1 MRLVGTDAVAKAGSS
16 MKKRSRSGF
25 RFETL
30 EPRLL
35 LSADLAPLHT
45 QPDGVDLTLTVD
57 TNSQSILL
65 LDNKH
70 GGVEIERH
78 DLNGGDRIYLRG
90 GAGDDRFKIDLDAKA
105 LDLDRVVVRGGGG
118 HDSLEGPDLGTDWS
132 LQQSGIGHV
141 GNVAFRQ
148 IEELHGSASRS
159 DKLTGPNRGADWT
172 IDAQGDGTVVA
183 TSFADFD
190 RLVGGAKGD
199 DVFTVTPEGGSSGK
213 RVMLR
218 LDGGGGRHDGV
229 IVQASFLDRAS
240 FTTTGAGA
248 GTIRVDGMAITHARM
263 GHVNLLAADA
273 QAPTVADFTYTAG
286 SDASIT
292 VSTSSTDSTQLTVTG
307 DGSGTNSFAIPTA
320 SLTILAPGDYSAIT
334 LNTMILPGVDL
345 TVQSGST
352 GVNVEPLIADVTN
365 TITVSSGSDIDTVG
379 SGNTGGDITFEAAK
393 IEVQSDANI
402 AADKGGVAGD
412 ITLHASNL
420 REATGFIID
429 ELTSNVLARNA
440 SISIDGAVVTG
451 GNVDI
456 RAEAGD
462 RSLDN
467 TVTDY
472 AQGAPEG
479 VLKILE
485 DIQSMIGIPV
495 SVLYKKSAA
504 DVDIS
509 HSTIFARTGDVSVDA
524 NSESDGTG
532 TATFFRAPNNSPGGF
547 AFVYVQ
553 TDASATVTVDTNS
566 DIVAGDDIAV
576 TTEATAAASGTGRVS
591 QNFGRQGSPT
601 NQQNLQTAIVVGN
614 SNITSTIDFEAG
626 SQLQAANNVSVVAT
640 GSNSNGMSAETESY
654 KDGLAGLS
662 LGLALSSS
670 NVKVTADGRIQSSA
684 TSYVG
689 ESLTFNP
696 FTAIDPTNDTI
707 QLSSTAGIET
717 GDSFIYHADNNGGA
731 ASGLVDKQTYYLIV
745 VDATHAKLAETHADA
760 KAGTAIDLGALPAL
774 RTTSGQ
780 EYGFSQIKE
789 STGQIVFDY
798 NPGLAVGQT
807 VQYVEAAGHFI
818 NGIRPSQTGA
828 SYTVSGIG
836 QSSGGNQWLVSLK
849 DSSGNPVSMN
859 LDPGLIDSSGNVYA
873 FSLDGS
879 AVKFND
885 AHPGFVTGQPFTYR
899 EALGLH
905 IPTLTDTQVY
915 YLVKDP
921 DDTTNTVFRLAA
933 SQSDATSSNGFSG
946 TVALG
951 KADTHVTSGQYHEL
965 DIVDPGGISIQ
976 AILTATDSAGSKV
989 GQGGEPELG
998 NLLNN
1003 AELLPVAGNII
1014 SNIAKLGNTPADQLD
1029 NLENPVATQ
1038 VTDNVPQGSGSNTDF
1053 SLAASLGFVNSINK
1067 AIVEVGGTLK
1077 SHSGVTIDADITHQL
1092 QSQAESVKSPDNK
1105 TEVTVTFA
1113 GAAGVGLSFD
1123 NAQVTIDGTA
1133 VIDASRDLDIDASVT
1148 YPFMAPLSS
1157 PGDFFSYIWGQFKTN
1172 PIGTLGSFTSS
1183 GWLVQQDL
1191 ASTWVRA
1198 VDNDPNAKISIAGAI
1213 DFSRRKS
1220 FATIDVNGGAQINQ
1234 DSAYQGS
1241 QQRVSLDAETVNH
1254 MITIGGIF
1262 DYDFGPEGLIK
1273 AARMGPSNAFQIYG
1287 AQGGKAG
1294 FGGAYR
1300 QLVLDTNT
1308 HAIIHGFDNTNGP
1321 TSIHTASGQGVNVR
1335 AGNDGFILGLT
1346 QAGASAG
1353 KFGISGSAAYTKQ
1366 TTNTVAAIESGTNLS
1381 GGGVFITAA
1390 EDMTLPTYAGDV
1402 VKGGNLGIGVSLVF
1416 NEIDRNVQAYFGDID
1431 GKSNVTATQL
1441 GLQSLSINAETNGH
1455 YFGFSLAAAKADT
1468 DQTPSGGT
1476 NSSTAPVAIN
1486 PFTNQPFNSD
1496 PQPSGGSYGVA
1507 VSGDV
1512 VFNQI
1517 TDTTQAILDYAGT
1530 LTPTQ
1535 GSVTLT
1541 ATDDTELLGIAGAAA
1556 IVSGKDGSA
1565 GLAGSYAENRLI
1577 TDTLAQVHRGT
1588 ISIDTEDSVTVTAS
1602 QGGFA
1607 TAVAAGGSG
1616 GFNHADGS
1624 AEIAGSVAINVVTPV
1639 TAARIDSTLINT
1651 NGDVT
1656 LAATD
1661 TIPMLAIAG
1670 AASFGGKA
1678 GIGAAAATNLTH
1690 WTSPVTKDKYGES
1703 VLAQISGAT
1712 INQSFGNTSLT
1723 AKIADPS
1730 STDPR
1735 IIAVAGSLG
1744 AGKTIGAS
1752 GTVALN
1758 DLGVPTG
1765 NAVEASI
1772 VDGSSVTSTAAGIGG
1787 VKLSATVDQTIYAA
1801 GGEVAL
1807 TTGSGS
1813 GLAFGVGIAMTLSNL
1828 PVTANVTD
1836 SHIDASTLDLE
1847 ASIGGTVNTI
1857 SAGAGVST
1865 NSVAIAGSAAV
1876 NDIDDTVNASIAGG
1890 SGPRVV
1896 ETSGALTVAAKNT
1909 TNYAAGAGDIEIGKT
1924 GTGGAA
1930 IALNDLDTT
1939 TQAVATGANLTVQAG
1954 GAVEVTAETSGTVDS
1969 IAAGAQGA
1977 QQFALGGSI
1986 AMTFTGTNTQALVE
2000 TNVVTPASIKIAA
2013 ESDATFVTVAG
2024 NVDIAVK
2031 GVAIGVANAT
2041 LVRKDQTIANAFNA
2055 SLDFGGAAGTVDVK
2069 AGSQGSVIDVASF
2082 SGLSITAITS
2092 DDVTTVAAG
2101 GAVSGQSVAAAGSA
2115 TVTMLQKTT
2124 DAFLSDSVQ
2133 LPNTKAATNIN
2144 LLAYDDSKVNTGAG
2158 GLAASASVG
2167 IGAAVDVIEVTKD
2180 TEARFAMT
2188 RPLSISGN
2196 LNVQALSRE
2205 DLLSV
2210 AVGAGLSGNVGIG
2223 GAASAYVLDLET
2235 VAAIGTLTAPATV
2248 TVGGSA
2254 QLAAQDDTRIDQFPG
2269 GVGVAGAVGVGGS
2282 ASVVDVKKKDVSAIV
2297 YNGVGIHAAGGGGS
2311 IHAAT
2316 GEFDVAFND
2325 PSGQTGDVPPPNVS
2339 VNVAHQTGDTSAPA
2353 FNNENLTRER
2363 SADPDFQ
2370 SMNGIAVSALNTG
2383 VIKAINFSIGGA
2395 ATAAAAI
2402 NAGVDIV
2409 NMTTEVHIA
2418 DNVTLNS
2425 GGDVVIAAGADL
2437 QKLGVTGAVS
2447 GSGTAAG
2454 VAGAD
2459 VTLVTMNTHVELNA
2473 DSGPVTIVAG
2483 NTDDVLIN
2491 AQAQE
2496 DILAITAGF
2505 AASGVASLDAGAT
2518 VVKINNNTLAGTV
2531 GGPAHITAGGNVL
2544 VQAADDTVIAGITGE
2559 GAIGITGGGVGG
2571 AAVVTLVDKDTVA
2584 YVGNGSTIQAYAK
2597 SNGTLTVLDGGY
2609 NSTDTGFSQKAIK
2622 GVAIQATSSEA
2633 VGAIAVGAAGGTY
2646 VGAGAGVTVTIIDSD
2661 TIAYSGADINPTPN
2675 ANLAQSVSIVSG
2687 NLVNILTV
2695 GGGLGVG
2702 AAGVGGSVD
2711 IGIIRNDSSATIGA
2725 GTVNAYGDIEVV
2737 APSLIDVDGYAISAG
2752 FGGFGF
2758 GGSVSLWN
2766 VGTSS
2771 FSAYTALDKNGN
2783 SHNVD
2788 TTQQKSGSQYG
2799 NAPQAADGQTQRG
2812 DVTKLLGTYNNVGG
2826 ANGSQIG
2833 SSMGGTSTD
2842 LGSAQ
2847 PKNDVQNSYN
2857 DTTSSS
2863 VVAQVDS
2870 EASLVAL
2877 GDITVNATEIVD
2889 VEQVAG
2895 AGSVGL
2901 VSVGG
2906 SVAILNLGRTT
2917 TALMDGSALTNGK
2930 LTVEAGR
2937 ANLSEVTTIVG
2948 TAGGF
2953 AGLGAQV
2960 SLAYDHSNVQASIG
2974 QNASVSIARKGI
2986 LVQAET
2992 TATPNITAI
3001 GGQVSIGAAGGVS
3014 IAYGQIDGS
3023 TSADIASASIGQ
3035 GANAA
3040 VSSVD
3045 IEASSYIVPLM
3056 EAKSVGAAIFLAG
3069 EGAISA
3075 FDIDPTVNASL
3086 DSASAANLTTTGAL
3100 TIVAGSTV
3108 NGKATSTGVTYVGGA
3123 TAAVSRSS
3131 ISENSNVGVTIGANN
3146 TVNAGSVAM
3155 TANSSDSID
3164 AEATASGGVGLIFGF
3179 DSTQANATLTANTLA
3194 LVAGH
3199 VTAHGDVTIEAINEV
3214 SAPSATAVGYNDA
3227 TAIGATVGRSAA
3239 SASSTPLT
3247 MAYVEGSVTTAS
3259 GSGGDITVAAT
3270 HGDQTGA
3277 PAGPSATAVG
3287 SAATYLGGSNVTA
3300 TANVTARPTVIA
3312 ALGDRASNFQAP
3324 TGASLNADGD
3334 LNMTALA
3341 NTTVNPTALNTQ
3353 SAWIAA
3359 TGDAAAS
3366 AIAVNQTGVILGA
3379 GSNAQT
3385 KGTAT
3390 LSSNSAESAST
3401 QASGYIG
3408 SAFDSEGEASAFT
3421 SMIRVTYVDVLAGA
3435 RLNAGENIAMT
3446 AASTVSNFGTLTDNQ
3461 NQQTPSG
3468 GGYNAWFHANAIG
3481 GTAKPSSTFYLGLD
3495 QNGNVPSDP
3504 NAQGQVAVSIHGA
3517 LTAPIISITTDS
3529 SYDIELDSFGWVTA
3543 GAFTTT
3549 LHADSTIQVN
3559 DESKIEFFSGGS
3571 ATATNRVT
3579 LAAGVDGTAT
3589 SFNKLHYSELIPPT
3603 PEDSASQT
3611 HSTAHLNGQAAI
3623 IKDSGSAGV
3632 SAPTITSNTYNEAAA
3647 NTNWDYSDGE
3657 NHHVSWG
3664 THALDGQNNISTSRN
3679 DIPSKSAAAAAPLG
3693 TRIDPETGWILQG
3706 IDDEDEPDPDWMEL
3720 TVDPATL
3727 LKPDA
3732 ARISL
3737 AP

>member
-1 MRLVGTDAVAKAGSS
+1 MAKA
-16 MKKRSRSGF
+16 SRSGF

-35 LSADLAPLHT
+35 LSADLAPLHN
-45 QPDGVDLTLTVD
+45 QPDPVDLTLTVD
-57 TNSQSILL
+57 AGSQSILL

-78 DLNGGDRIYLRG
+78 DLHGSDRITLRG
-90 GAGDDRFKIDLDAKA
+90 TAGDDRFRIALDAGA
-105 LDLDRVVVRGGGG
+105 LDASRVTVLGRGG
-118 HDSLEGPDLGTDWS
+118 HDRLDGPSLDTEWALKNAGRGE
-132 LQQSGIGHV
+132 V
-141 GNVAFRQ
+141 GNIVFRD
-148 IEELHGSASRS
+148 IEELHGSDAAVDR
-159 DKLTGPNRGADWT
+159 LTGPNKGADWT
-172 IDAQGDGTVVA
+172 VDADGNGTVA
-183 TSFADFD
+183 ETSFADFD
-190 RLVGGAKGD
+190 HLTGGAKGD
-199 DVFTVTPEGGSSGK
+199 DTFTVTPRGGETPDKPLELG
-213 RVMLR
+213 
-218 LDGGGGRHDGV
+218 LDGGGGKHDGV
-229 IVQASFLDRAS
+229 IVQASFLDRAA
-240 FTTTGAGA
+240 FTTTGPNS
-248 GTIRVDGMAITHARM
+248 GTIEVDGMVLSHANM
-263 GHVNLLAADA
+263 THVNLLAADA
-273 QAPTVADFTYTAG
+273 QASTVADYTYTAG

-292 VSTSSTDSTQLTVTG
+292 VSTSSTDPTQLTVTG

-320 SLTILAPGDYSAIT
+320 SLTILAPGDYSAIA
-334 LNTMILPGVDL
+334 LNTMVLPGVDL

-352 GVNVEPLIADVTN
+352 GVNLEPLVKDVTN

-379 SGNTGGDITFEAAK
+379 SGSTGGDITFEAAK
-393 IEVQSDANI
+393 IEVQSDADI
-402 AADKGGVAGD
+402 TADKGGVAGD
-412 ITLHASNL
+412 VTFHASNL

-495 SVLYKKSAA
+495 SILYKKSAA
-504 DVDIS
+504 DVDIT
-509 HSTIFARTGDVSVDA
+509 HSTIFSRTGDVSVDA

-532 TATFFRAPNNSPGGF
+532 TATFFRAPDNSPGGF

-553 TDASATVTVDTNS
+553 TDASATVTVDSTS
-566 DIVAGDDIAV
+566 TIEAGDDLSV

-626 SQLQAANNVSVVAT
+626 SELDATNDVSVVAT
-640 GSNSNGMSAETESY
+640 GTNSNGMSAETESY

-662 LGLALSSS
+662 LGLALSNS
-670 NVKVTADGRIQSSA
+670 NVKVTADGRITSSS
-684 TSYVG
+684 TTYIG
-689 ESLTFNP
+689 EALDFNP
-696 FTAIDPTNDTI
+696 FTAIDPTKDTI
-707 QLSSTAGIET
+707 DLSSTAGIET
-717 GDSFIYHADNNGGA
+717 GDAFIYRADQNGGA
-731 ASGLVDKQTYYLIV
+731 ARGLVDKQTYYLIV
-745 VDATHAKLAETHADA
+745 VDGTHVKLAETRADA
-760 KAGTAIDLGALPAL
+760 KAGTAVDLGALPAL
-774 RTTSGQ
+774 EWQNGTVNP
-780 EYGFSQIKE
+780 FSQVME

-798 NPGLAVGQT
+798 DPGIKVGFG
-807 VQYVEAAGHFI
+807 VYYDPVAGLHI
-818 NGIRPSQTGA
+818 NGLQPKSTDTLYIVTDVAKSA
-828 SYTVSGIG
+828 
-836 QSSGGNQWLVSLK
+836 GGNQWLVSLK
-849 DSSGNPVSMN
+849 DPSGNPVNLN
-859 LDPGLIDSSGNVYA
+859 LDPAILDASGNAYA
-873 FSLDGS
+873 FSLAGS
-879 AVKFND
+879 AIELKTAEPSF
-885 AHPGFVTGQPFTYR
+885 ATGQAFTYR

-905 IPTLTDTQVY
+905 IPTLTDGQTY

-921 DDTTNTVFRLAA
+921 DDTTNAVFRLAA
-933 SQSDATSSNGFSG
+933 TQADAISSDGFSN

-951 KADTHVTSGQYHEL
+951 KADTHVTSGQDHEL
-965 DIVDPGGISIQ
+965 DIVNPGGVSIQ

-1014 SNIAKLGNTPADQLD
+1014 GNIAKLGNTPSDQLG
-1029 NLENPVATQ
+1029 NLENPVASQ
-1038 VTDNVPQGSGSNTDF
+1038 VNDNTPEGSGSNTNF
-1053 SLAASLGFVNSINK
+1053 ALAASLGFVNSINN
-1067 AIVEVGGTLK
+1067 AVVEVGGTLK
-1077 SHSGVTIDADITHQL
+1077 SHSGVTVEAQISHQL
-1092 QSQAESVKSPDNK
+1092 QSQSEAVKSPDNK
-1105 TEVTVTFA
+1105 DQVTATFA

-1157 PGDFFSYIWGQFKTN
+1157 PGDFFGYIWDQFKTN

-1183 GWLVQQDL
+1183 GWLIQQDL

-1220 FATIDVNGGAQINQ
+1220 FATIDINGGAQINQ
-1234 DSAYQGS
+1234 DSTYQGS
-1241 QQRVSLDAETVNH
+1241 QQNVSLDAETVNH

-1308 HAIIHGFDNTNGP
+1308 HAIIHGFDDTNGS
-1321 TSIHTASGQGVNVR
+1321 TSIHTASGQGVDVR

-1353 KFGISGSAAYTKQ
+1353 KFGISGSAAYTQQ
-1366 TTNTVAAIESGTNLS
+1366 TTNTIAAIESGTNLS
-1381 GGGVFITAA
+1381 GGGVFITAN

-1416 NEIDRNVQAYFGDID
+1416 NEIDRTVQAWFGDID

-1441 GLQSLSINAETNGH
+1441 GLQSLSINAQTQGH

-1468 DQTPSGGT
+1468 DDTASGGT
-1476 NSSTAPVAIN
+1476 NSSTAPVAMN
-1486 PFTNQPFNSD
+1486 PFTNQPFNSA

-1512 VFNQI
+1512 VFNQV
-1517 TDTTQAILDYAGT
+1517 TDTTQAVLDYAGT
-1530 LTPTQ
+1530 LTPT
-1535 GSVTLT
+1535 GGKIILE
-1541 ATDDTELLGIAGAAA
+1541 AYDNTELLGIAGAAA
-1556 IVSGKDGSA
+1556 IVSGKDSSA

-1577 TDTLAQVHRGT
+1577 TDTLAQIHRGT
-1588 ISIDTEDSVTVTAS
+1588 ISITTEDSITATAS

-1616 GFNHADGS
+1616 GINHADGS

-1639 TAARIDSTLINT
+1639 TAARIDGTSITT

-1656 LAATD
+1656 LTATD

-1678 GIGAAAATNLTH
+1678 GIGASAATNLTH
-1690 WTSPVTKDKYGES
+1690 WTSPVTGDKYGES

-1712 INQSFGNTSLT
+1712 INQSFGKTSLT
-1723 AKIADPS
+1723 ASIADPS

-1735 IIAVAGSLG
+1735 VIAVAGSLG

-1758 DLGVPTG
+1758 DLGVASG

-1772 VDGSSVTSTAAGIGG
+1772 IGGSSVTSTDTGFGG
-1787 VKLSATVDQTIYAA
+1787 VTLSATVDQTIYAA

-1813 GLAFGVGIAMTLSNL
+1813 GLAFGVGIAMTLSEL
-1828 PVTANVTD
+1828 PVTAYVTD
-1836 SHIDASTLDLE
+1836 ASIDASSLDIE
-1847 ASIGGTVNTI
+1847 ASIGGLVNTI
-1857 SAGAGVST
+1857 AAGAGVST
-1865 NSVAIAGSAAV
+1865 KGASIAGTAAV
-1876 NDIDDTVNASIAGG
+1876 NDISDIVNASIYGL
-1890 SGPRVV
+1890 SSSQSVQ
-1896 ETSGALTVAAKNT
+1896 TSGAVTVAASNGT
-1909 TNYAAGAGDIEIGKT
+1909 DYGVTAGNVALGKT

-1930 IALNDLDTT
+1930 ISLNDLNYT
-1939 TQAVATGANLTVQAG
+1939 TQAVVGSAEVQAG
-1954 GAVEVTAETSGTVDS
+1954 GAVEVTADSSGTVTS
-1969 IAAGAQGA
+1969 FAAGAQGGE
-1977 QQFALGGSI
+1977 QFSLGGSI
-1986 AMTFTGTNTQALVE
+1986 AMTFTGTTTQALVE
-2000 TNVVTPASIKIAA
+2000 ATVATPASIKIAA
-2013 ESDATFVTVAG
+2013 ESDVTFVTVGG
-2024 NVDIAVK
+2024 NVDVAVK
-2031 GVAIGVANAT
+2031 GVAVGVANAT
-2041 LVRKDQTIANAFNA
+2041 LVRKDKTVANAYNA

-2069 AGSQGSVIDVASF
+2069 AGSEGAVTDVPSF
-2082 SGLSITAITS
+2082 SGLSITAIAS

-2115 TVTMLQKTT
+2115 SVTMLEKAT

-2133 LPNTKAATNIN
+2133 LPNTKAATNVN

-2158 GLAASASVG
+2158 GLAASKSVG
-2167 IGAAVDVIEVTKD
+2167 IGAAVDVVEVTKD

-2188 RPLSISGN
+2188 HPLSISGN
-2196 LNVQALSRE
+2196 LNVQALSKE

-2210 AVGAGLSGNVGIG
+2210 AVGAGLAGNVGIG

-2248 TVGGSA
+2248 TLGGSA
-2254 QLAAQDDTRIDQFPG
+2254 QLAAQDDTVINQFPG
-2269 GVGVAGAVGVGGS
+2269 GVGVAGTVGVSGA
-2282 ASVVDVKKKDVSAIV
+2282 ASVVDIKKKDVTAIV
-2297 YNGVGIHAAGGGGS
+2297 YNGVGIHATGGGS
-2311 IHAAT
+2311 SIQAAT
-2316 GEFDVAFND
+2316 GEFDVAYNA
-2325 PSGQTGDVPPPNVS
+2325 PSNQTGDVPPPNVS
-2339 VNVAHQTGDTSAPA
+2339 VDVGKQTGDSSAPS
-2353 FNNENLTRER
+2353 FSNENLTKER
-2363 SADPDFQ
+2363 SVSPDFQ

-2383 VIKAINFSIGGA
+2383 VIKAINFSVGGA

-2425 GGDVVIAAGADL
+2425 GGDVVIASGADL

-2459 VTLVTMNTHVELNA
+2459 VTLVNMNTHVELNA
-2473 DSGPVTIVAG
+2473 DSGPVAIIAG
-2483 NTDDVLIN
+2483 NTGDVLIN

-2518 VVKINNNTLAGTV
+2518 VVKVDNNTFAGTV
-2531 GGPAHITAGGNVL
+2531 GGPIRISAGGNVL
-2544 VQAADDTVIAGITGE
+2544 VQAADDTMIAGITGE
-2559 GAIGITGGGVGG
+2559 GAIGLTGGGFGG
-2571 AAVVTLVDKDTVA
+2571 AAVVTLIDKDTSA
-2584 YVGNGSTIQAYAK
+2584 YVANGSIIQAMAK

-2622 GVAIQATSSEA
+2622 GVAIQATSSEL
-2633 VGAIAVGAAGGTY
+2633 VEAIAVGAAGGLY

-2661 TIAYSGADINPTPN
+2661 TIAYSGADINKTPG
-2675 ANLAQSVSIVSG
+2675 ANLAQSVSIASG
-2687 NLVNILTV
+2687 NLVDVMTV
-2695 GGGLGVG
+2695 GGGFGFG
-2702 AAGVGGSVD
+2702 AAGIGGGVD
-2711 IGIIRNDSSATIGA
+2711 IGIIRNDSSATIG
-2725 GTVNAYGDIEVV
+2725 GGSVNAYGDIEVV
-2737 APSLIDVDGYAISAG
+2737 APSLIDVDPFAISAG

-2766 VGTSS
+2766 VGTGS
-2771 FSAYTALDKNGN
+2771 FSAYTALDKSGN

-2812 DVTKLLGTYNNVGG
+2812 DVTNLLGTYNNVGG
-2826 ANGSQIG
+2826 ANGDQIG
-2833 SSMGGTSTD
+2833 SSMGGSSSD
-2842 LGSAQ
+2842 LGAAQ

-2863 VVAQVDS
+2863 VIAQVD
-2870 EASLVAL
+2870 AGAALVAL
-2877 GDITVNATEIVD
+2877 GDVTVNATEIVD
-2889 VEQVAG
+2889 IGQVAG

-2917 TALMDGSALTNGK
+2917 TAIMDGSVLTSGK

-2937 ANLSEVTTIVG
+2937 ANLSEVTAIVG

-2960 SLAYDHSNVQASIG
+2960 ALMYDHSNVGASIG
-2974 QNASVSIARKGI
+2974 QNATVQIARKGI
-2986 LVQAET
+2986 LVQADA
-2992 TATPNITAI
+2992 TATPNIAAV
-3001 GGQVSIGAAGGVS
+3001 GGQVSIGLAGGVS
-3014 IAYGQIDGS
+3014 IAYGQINGS
-3023 TSADIASASIGQ
+3023 TTADIASAAIGQ

-3040 VSSVD
+3040 VTSVD
-3045 IEASSYIVPLM
+3045 VEATSYITPIV

-3075 FDIDPTVNASL
+3075 FDIAPTVSASL
-3086 DSASAANLTTTGAL
+3086 DSNAAASLTTTGAL
-3100 TIVAGSTV
+3100 TLRADSTV
-3108 NGKATSTGVTYVGGA
+3108 TGKATSTGVAYVGGA
-3123 TAAVSRSS
+3123 TAAVSRSN
-3131 ISENSNVGVTIGANN
+3131 IGETSNVSVAIGANN
-3146 TVNAGSVAM
+3146 TVNAGSVAI
-3155 TANSSDSID
+3155 TAESSDAID
-3164 AEATASGGVGLIFGF
+3164 ALATASGGVGLIFGF
-3179 DSTQANATLTANTLA
+3179 DSSQAGASMTTRTTAV
-3194 LVAGH
+3194 VAGH
-3199 VTAHGDVTIEAINEV
+3199 VTATGDVDISAISESSN
-3214 SAPSATAVGYNDA
+3214 PTATAVGYNDA
-3227 TAIGATVGRSAA
+3227 TAIGATVGRSTA
-3239 SASSTPLT
+3239 SASHTPTVL
-3247 MAYVEGSVTTAS
+3247 AYVEGSVTTAS
-3259 GSGGDITVAAT
+3259 GSGGDITVEAT
-3270 HGDQTGA
+3270 LGEMEGT
-3277 PAGPSATAVG
+3277 PAGPNTTAVG

-3300 TANVTARPTVIA
+3300 TATTTLQSTVIVG
-3312 ALGDRASNFQAP
+3312 LGDASSNFANP
-3324 TGASLNADGD
+3324 SSASLNADGD
-3334 LNMTALA
+3334 LGMTATSVTA
-3341 NTTVNPTALNTQ
+3341 SGPTALNNQ
-3353 SAWIAA
+3353 SAWFAA
-3359 TGDAAAS
+3359 TGDAAA
-3366 AIAVNQTGVILGA
+3366 IAVAANQTGVILGT
-3379 GSNAQT
+3379 GTSAQA

-3390 LSSNSAESAST
+3390 LDAHSAEGST
-3401 QASGYIG
+3401 AAAAGYLKTG
-3408 SAFDSEGEASAFT
+3408 FDSEGEAEVLT
-3421 SMIRVTYVDVLAGA
+3421 SIIRQTHVSILQGATLHAGA
-3435 RLNAGENIAMT
+3435 NIVAA
-3446 AASTVSNFGTLTDNQ
+3446 AASTVSSTGTLEDNQ
-3461 NQQTPSG
+3461 GNSG
-3468 GGYNAWFHANAIG
+3468 FNAWFDANAIG
-3481 GTAKPSSTFYLGLD
+3481 GTSKPASFFYLGLD
-3495 QNGNVPSDP
+3495 EHGTVPSSP
-3504 NAQGQVAVSIHGA
+3504 ASQGAVTVHVAGA
-3517 LTAPIISITTDS
+3517 LTAPEISITTDA
-3529 SYDIELDSFGWVTA
+3529 SYDIDLGSFARVTA

-3549 LHADSTIQVN
+3549 LRATATIQSQDSSV
-3559 DESKIEFFSGGS
+3559 IEFAATGS
-3571 ATATNRVT
+3571 ATATDGVN
-3579 LAAGVDGTAT
+3579 LSAGFDGAATT
-3589 SFNKLHYSELIPPT
+3589 SNKLRYSELIPPT
-3603 PEDSASQT
+3603 PEDTSSVT
-3611 HSTAHLNGQAAI
+3611 ISTTQLDGQAAI

-3632 SAPTITSNTYNEAAA
+3632 SAPNITSDTFNYAEDNRQWEYHNSNE
-3647 NTNWDYSDGE
+3647 D
-3657 NHHVSWG
+3657 HVNWG
-3664 THALDGQNNISTSRN
+3664 THDLNGANDITQRN
-3679 DIPSKSAAAAAPLG
+3679 DIPSTSSSTLAPLG

-3706 IDDEDEPDPDWMEL
+3706 FDDEDEPDPDWLEL

-3727 LKPDA
+3727 LKPGA
-3732 ARISL
+3732 PRISMT
-3737 AP
+3737 P

>member
-1 MRLVGTDAVAKAGSS
+1 
-16 MKKRSRSGF
+16 MKKRSWSGF

-57 TNSQSILL
+57 TGSQSILL
-65 LDNKH
+65 LDNRH

-78 DLNGGDRIYLRG
+78 DLQGGDRIYLRG

-132 LQQSGIGHV
+132 LQRSGIGHV

-159 DKLTGPNRGADWT
+159 DKLTGPDKGADWA
-172 IDAQGDGTVVA
+172 IDARGNGTVAA
-183 TSFADFD
+183 TTFADFD
-190 RLVGGAKGD
+190 RLVGGARGD

-218 LDGGGGRHDGV
+218 LDGGGGKHDGV
-229 IVQASFLDRAS
+229 IVEASFLDRAS

-263 GHVNLLAADA
+263 GHVNLLAAED
-273 QAPTVADFTYTAG
+273 QAPAVADFTYTAG
-286 SDASIT
+286 SDVGIT
-292 VSTSSTDSTQLTVTG
+292 VSTSSTDATQLNVTG

-334 LNTMILPGVDL
+334 LNSMTLPGVDL

-352 GVNVEPLIADVTN
+352 GVNLEPLVKDITN
-365 TITVSSGSDIDTVG
+365 TVTVAANSLIDTVG
-379 SGNTGGDITFEAAK
+379 SGSVGGDITFEAAK
-393 IEVQSDANI
+393 IQVQSGSSI
-402 AADKGGVAGD
+402 FSYKTGTAGD
-412 ITLHASNL
+412 ITFSASNL
-420 REATGFIID
+420 REATGFITD

-440 SISIDGAVVTG
+440 SISIDGASILG
-451 GNVDI
+451 GNIDI
-456 RAEAGD
+456 SAEAGD

-467 TVTDY
+467 TVSDY

-485 DIQSMIGIPV
+485 DIQSMAGIPV
-495 SVLYKKSAA
+495 SILYKKSAA
-504 DVDIS
+504 NIDIS
-509 HSTIFARTGDVSVDA
+509 HSTIVGRTGDVSVDA

-532 TATFFRAPNNSPGGF
+532 TATFFRAPDNSPGGF

-553 TDASATVTVDTNS
+553 TDASATVTVDSSSTIN
-566 DIVAGDDIAV
+566 AGDDITV

-626 SQLQAANNVSVVAT
+626 SQLIATNNVSVVAT

-670 NVKVTADGRIQSSA
+670 NVKVTADGRIESSA

-689 ESLTFNP
+689 EQLIFNP
-696 FTAIDPTNDTI
+696 FTAIDRTNGTI
-707 QLSSTAGIET
+707 QLSSTAGLET
-717 GDSFIYHADNNGGA
+717 GDAFIYHADNNGGA
-731 ASGLVDKQTYYLIV
+731 ARGLVDNQTYYVIV
-745 VDATHAKLAETHADA
+745 VDGTHVELARTRADA
-760 KAGTAIDLGALPAL
+760 QAGTAIELGALPAL
-774 RTTSGQ
+774 RTTGGQ
-780 EYGFSQIKE
+780 ELGFAQVME
-789 STGQIVFDY
+789 RTGQIVFDY
-798 NPGLAVGQT
+798 DPGLQVGQK
-807 VQYVEAAGHFI
+807 VQYAPVMGQYI
-818 NGIRPSQTGA
+818 GGIRPMDTNT
-828 SYTVSGIG
+828 SYTVSGIAK
-836 QSSGGNQWLVSLK
+836 SAGGSQWLVSLH
-849 DSSGNPVSMN
+849 DASGNPVSMN

-879 AVKFND
+879 AVKFK
-885 AHPGFVTGQPFTYR
+885 AAQPSFATGQALTYR
-899 EALGLH
+899 ESLGLH
-905 IPTLTDTQVY
+905 IPTLNDGQTY

-921 DDTTNTVFRLAA
+921 GDTTNTVFRLAA

-965 DIVDPGGISIQ
+965 DIVNPGGIGIQ

-1014 SNIAKLGNTPADQLD
+1014 SNIAKLGNTPSDQLG

-1038 VTDNVPQGSGSNTDF
+1038 VSDNSPAGSGSNTNF
-1053 SLAASLGFVNSINK
+1053 ALAASLGFVNSINN
-1067 AIVEVGGTLK
+1067 AVVEVGGTLK
-1077 SHSGVTIDADITHQL
+1077 SHSGVTIEAQTSHQL
-1092 QSQAESVKSPDNK
+1092 QSQSEAVKSPDNK
-1105 TEVTVTFA
+1105 DEVTATFA

-1133 VIDASRDLDIDASVT
+1133 VIDASRDLDFDASVT

-1157 PGDFFSYIWGQFKTN
+1157 PGDFFGYIWDQFKTN

-1183 GWLVQQDL
+1183 GWLIQQDL

-1198 VDNDPNAKISIAGAI
+1198 VDNDPNAKVSVAGAI

-1241 QQRVSLDAETVNH
+1241 QQRVSLDAETVTH

-1273 AARMGPSNAFQIYG
+1273 AARMGPSNAFQIFG

-1308 HAIIHGFDNTNGP
+1308 HAIVHGFDKTNGA
-1321 TSIHTASGQGVNVR
+1321 TSIHTGSGQGVSVR
-1335 AGNDGFILGLT
+1335 AANDGFILGLT

-1353 KFGISGSAAYTKQ
+1353 KFGISGSAAYTQQ
-1366 TTNTVAAIESGTNLS
+1366 TTNTIAAIESGTNVT
-1381 GGGVFITAA
+1381 GGVGITAY

-1402 VKGGNLGIGVSLVF
+1402 VKGGNLGIGLSLVF
-1416 NEIDRNVQAYFGDID
+1416 NEIDRTVQAYFGDIN

-1441 GLQSLSINAETNGH
+1441 GLQYLTIQAQTQGH

-1468 DQTPSGGT
+1468 DNTASGGT
-1476 NSSTAPVAIN
+1476 SSSTAPVATN
-1486 PFTNQPFNSD
+1486 PFTNQPFNSA

-1530 LTPTQ
+1530 LSGAQ
-1535 GSVTLT
+1535 GAVTLN
-1541 ATDDTELLGIAGAAA
+1541 AYDNTELLGIAGAAA
-1556 IVSGKDGSA
+1556 IVSGKGSSA

-1588 ISIDTEDSVTVTAS
+1588 INIDTEDSITVTAS

-1616 GFNHADGS
+1616 GINHADGS

-1678 GIGAAAATNLTH
+1678 GIGASAATNLTH
-1690 WTSPVTKDKYGES
+1690 WTSPVTGDKYGES
-1703 VLAQISGAT
+1703 VLARISGAT
-1712 INQSFGNTSLT
+1712 INQSFGKTGLT

-1744 AGKTIGAS
+1744 AGKTVGAS

-1758 DLGVPTG
+1758 DLGVPSG

-1772 VDGSSVTSTAAGIGG
+1772 VDGSSVTSGSASFGGIE
-1787 VKLSATVDQTIYAA
+1787 LSATVDQTIYAA

-1813 GLAFGVGIAMTLSNL
+1813 GLAFGVGIAMTLSDL

-1836 SHIDASTLDLE
+1836 SHIDAASLDIE
-1847 ASIGGTVNTI
+1847 ASIGGAANTI

-1876 NDIDDTVNASIAGG
+1876 NDIDDTVTASIADG
-1890 SGPRVV
+1890 SGPQTV
-1896 ETSGALTVAAKNT
+1896 ETSGAVTVAAKNT
-1909 TNYAAGAGDIEIGKT
+1909 TDYATGAGDIEIGKT

-1930 IALNDLDTT
+1930 IALNDLDYT
-1939 TQAVATGANLTVQAG
+1939 TQAVISGADVQAG

-1986 AMTFTGTNTQALVE
+1986 AMTFTGTTTQALVE
-2000 TNVVTPASIKIAA
+2000 AEIVTPASIKIAA
-2013 ESDATFVTVAG
+2013 ESDVTFVTVGG

-2031 GVAIGVANAT
+2031 GVAVGVANAT
-2041 LVRKDQTIANAFNA
+2041 LVRKDKTIANAYNA
-2055 SLDFGGAAGTVDVK
+2055 SLDFGGAAGTVDVQTGLK
-2069 AGSQGSVIDVASF
+2069 GKVVDAPHF
-2082 SGLSITAITS
+2082 SGLSITAIAS
-2092 DDVTTVAAG
+2092 DDVTTAAAG
-2101 GAVSGQSVAAAGSA
+2101 GAVSGESVAAAGSA
-2115 TVTMLQKTT
+2115 TVTMLEKTVW
-2124 DAFLSDSVQ
+2124 AFLSDSVE
-2133 LPNTKAATNIN
+2133 LPNTKAATNVN
-2144 LLAYDDSKVNTGAG
+2144 LLAHDGSRLHTGAG
-2158 GLAASASVG
+2158 GLAGGSSVG

-2180 TEARFAMT
+2180 TEARLAMT
-2188 RPLSISGN
+2188 HPLRISGD
-2196 LNVQALSRE
+2196 LSVQALSNE

-2235 VAAIGTLTAPATV
+2235 LAAIGTLSAPATV
-2248 TVGGSA
+2248 TVGGSV

-2269 GVGVAGAVGVGGS
+2269 GVGVAGSVGVGGS
-2282 ASVVDVKKKDVSAIV
+2282 ASVVDVKQKDVTAIV
-2297 YNGVGIHAAGGGGS
+2297 YNGVGIHALAGGSGVQ
-2311 IHAAT
+2311 AAT
-2316 GEFDVAFND
+2316 GEFDVAYNP

-2339 VNVAHQTGDTSAPA
+2339 VNVAHQTGDSSAPA
-2353 FNNENLTRER
+2353 FSNENLTRER
-2363 SADPDFQ
+2363 SISPDFQ

-2383 VIKAINFSIGGA
+2383 VIKAINFSVGGG
-2395 ATAAAAI
+2395 ATAAAAL

-2409 NMTTEVHIA
+2409 DMSTEVHIA

-2425 GGDVVIAAGADL
+2425 GGDVVIASGADL

-2459 VTLVTMNTHVELNA
+2459 VTLVSMNTHVELNA
-2473 DSGPVTIVAG
+2473 DSGPVTITAG
-2483 NTDDVLIN
+2483 PTGDVLIN

-2518 VVKINNNTLAGTV
+2518 VVNINNSTYAGTS
-2531 GGPAHITAGGNVL
+2531 GGPARIAAGGNVL
-2544 VQAADDTVIAGITGE
+2544 VQAADDTTIAGITGE
-2559 GAIGITGGGVGG
+2559 GAVGLTGGGFGG
-2571 AAVVTLVDKDTVA
+2571 AAVVTLIDKDTSA
-2584 YVGNGSTIQAYAK
+2584 YVANGSTIQAMAK
-2597 SNGTLTVLDGGY
+2597 GNGTLTVLDGGY
-2609 NSTDTGFSQKAIK
+2609 NSTNTAFTQKAIK
-2622 GVAIQATSSEA
+2622 GVAIQATTSES
-2633 VGAIAVGAAGGTY
+2633 VEAIAVGAAGGLY

-2661 TIAYSGADINPTPN
+2661 TVAYSGADINPSPG
-2675 ANLAQSVSIVSG
+2675 AAQAQSVSIASG
-2687 NLVNILTV
+2687 NLVDVTTV

-2725 GTVNAYGDIEVV
+2725 GAVNAYGEIDVV

-2771 FSAYTALDKNGN
+2771 FSAYTALDKNGS

-2799 NAPQAADGQTQRG
+2799 SAPQAADGQTQRG
-2812 DVTKLLGTYNNVGG
+2812 DVTKLLGTYHNVGG

-2847 PKNDVQNSYN
+2847 PKNAVQNSYD

-2877 GDITVNATEIVD
+2877 GDVTVNATEIVD

-2917 TALMDGSALTNGK
+2917 TALMDGSVLTSGK
-2930 LTVEAGR
+2930 LAVEAGR

-2960 SLAYDHSNVQASIG
+2960 SIAYDNSSVAASIG
-2974 QNASVSIARKGI
+2974 QNATVQIARGGI

-2992 TATPNITAI
+2992 TSTPEITAV
-3001 GGQVSIGAAGGVS
+3001 GGQVSIVAAGGVS
-3014 IAYGQIDGS
+3014 IAYGEIDGS
-3023 TSADIASASIGQ
+3023 TSAGIASAAIGQ

-3045 IEASSYIVPLM
+3045 VEANSNIAPVM
-3056 EAKSVGAAIFLAG
+3056 EAESVGAAIFLAG
-3069 EGAISA
+3069 EGAVSA
-3075 FDIDPTVNASL
+3075 FDIDPTVSASL
-3086 DSASAANLTTTGAL
+3086 DSNRAANLTTTGAL
-3100 TIVAGSTV
+3100 TLKATSTV
-3108 NGKATSTGVTYVGGA
+3108 DGKATSTGVTYVGGA
-3123 TAAVSRSS
+3123 TAAVSQSS
-3131 ISENSNVGVTIGANN
+3131 IAENSNVGVTIGANN
-3146 TVNAGSVAM
+3146 TVSAGSVAM
-3155 TANSSDSID
+3155 TAQSSDSIG
-3164 AEATASGGVGLIFGF
+3164 ALATASGGVGLIFGF
-3179 DSTQANATLTANTLA
+3179 DSTTADATLTASTLA
-3194 LVAGH
+3194 VVAGH
-3199 VTAHGDVTIEAINEV
+3199 VTARGDVVIAAINEL
-3214 SAPSATAVGYNDA
+3214 SSPSATAVGYNDA
-3227 TAIGATVGRSAA
+3227 TAIGATVGRSSA
-3239 SASSTPLT
+3239 SARSTPLT
-3247 MAYVEGSVTTAS
+3247 MAYVEGSVTTAP
-3259 GSGGDITVAAT
+3259 GSGGDITVEAT
-3270 HGDQTGA
+3270 FGDTDGGA
-3277 PAGPSATAVG
+3277 AGPMAAAVG

-3300 TANVTARPTVIA
+3300 SAHTTFQPTVIA
-3312 ALGDRASNFQAP
+3312 ALGDRASNFSAP
-3324 TGASLNADGD
+3324 SGASLNADGD
-3334 LNMTALA
+3334 LTMTATA
-3341 NTTVNPTALNTQ
+3341 NTTSSPTALNTQ

-3359 TGDAAAS
+3359 TGDASAT

-3379 GSNAQT
+3379 GTSAHA

-3390 LSSNSAESAST
+3390 LNSNSVEGAKT
-3401 QASGYIG
+3401 QASGYVG
-3408 SAFDSEGEASAFT
+3408 SAFASEGEASVLT
-3421 SMIRVTYVDVLAGA
+3421 SMIRQTYVEVVDGATLGAGA
-3435 RLNAGENIAMT
+3435 NIAIAATST
-3446 AASTVSNFGTLTDNQ
+3446 ATSGGFLTDNQ
-3461 NQQTPSG
+3461 NQTSPNG
-3468 GGYNAWFHANAIG
+3468 VGYSAWFHANAIG
-3481 GTAKPSSTFYLGLD
+3481 GVAKPSSTFYLGLD
-3495 QNGNVPSDP
+3495 QNGNVPTDP
-3504 NAQGQVAVSIHGA
+3504 DSQGRVTVNIGGA
-3517 LTAPIISITTDS
+3517 LTAPRIAISTDA
-3529 SYDIELDSFGWVTA
+3529 SYGMELDSFGWVTA
-3543 GAFTTT
+3543 GALTTT

-3559 DESKIEFFSGGS
+3559 EQSTIEFTSTGS
-3571 ATATNRVT
+3571 ATATVAAT
-3579 LAAGVDGTAT
+3579 LSAGVDGDAT
-3589 SFNKLHYSELIPPT
+3589 TFNKLHYSELVPPT
-3603 PEDSASQT
+3603 PADSSQT
-3611 HSTAHLNGQAAI
+3611 HSTTHLDGQAAI

-3632 SAPTITSNTYNEAAA
+3632 SAPSITSTTLNEAAVH
-3647 NTNWDYSDGE
+3647 TDWDYSDGN

-3664 THALDGQNNISTSRN
+3664 THDLDGQNNITTSRN
-3679 DIPSKSAAAAAPLG
+3679 DIPSTSATLAPLG
-3693 TRIDPETGWILQG
+3693 TRIDPQTGWILHG
-3706 IDDEDEPDPDWMEL
+3706 LDDEDEPDPDWLEL
-3720 TVDPATL
+3720 TVDPALL

-3732 ARISL
+3732 PKISL
-3737 AP
+3737 TP

>member
-1 MRLVGTDAVAKAGSS
+1 
-16 MKKRSRSGF
+16 MKQAPRSGF

-45 QPDGVDLTLTVD
+45 QPDSVDLTLTVD
-57 TNSQSILL
+57 THSQSILL

-78 DLNGGDRIYLRG
+78 DLHGSDRITIRG
-90 GAGDDRFKIDLDAKA
+90 TAGDDRFRIDLDAGA
-105 LDLDRVVVRGGGG
+105 LDASRVTVLGRGG
-118 HDSLEGPDLGTDWS
+118 HDSLEGPDLDTKWNLKREGR
-132 LQQSGIGHV
+132 GEV
-141 GNVAFRQ
+141 GNIVFRD
-148 IEELHGSASRS
+148 IEDLHGSDAATDR
-159 DKLTGPNRGADWT
+159 LTGPNKGADWT
-172 IDAQGDGTVVA
+172 IAADGSGTVVN
-183 TSFADFD
+183 TSFAKFD
-190 RLVGGAKGD
+190 RLIGGAKGD
-199 DVFTVTPEGGSSGK
+199 DVFTVTPEGGS
-213 RVMLR
+213 RPDQPVVLR

-229 IVQASFLDRAS
+229 IVQASFLDKAS
-240 FTTTGAGA
+240 FTTTGENTGK
-248 GTIRVDGMAITHARM
+248 IRVDGMAVIHADM
-263 GHVNLLAADA
+263 DHVNLLAADGRA
-273 QAPTVADFTYTAG
+273 STVADFTYTAG

-292 VSTSSTDSTQLTVTG
+292 VSTSSTDPTQLTVTG
-307 DGSGTNSFAIPTA
+307 DSSGTNSFAIPTA
-320 SLTILAPGDYSAIT
+320 SLTINAPGDYSAIT

-352 GVNVEPLIADVTN
+352 GVNLEPLIADVTN

-379 SGNTGGDITFEAAK
+379 SGNTGGDITFEAAN

-402 AADKGGVAGD
+402 AAYKGGVAGD

-440 SISIDGAVVTG
+440 SISIDRAVLLG
-451 GNVDI
+451 GNIDI
-456 RAEAGD
+456 HAEAGD

-504 DVDIS
+504 DIDIAN
-509 HSTIFARTGDVSVDA
+509 STIFGRTGDVTIDA

-670 NVKVTADGRIQSSA
+670 NVKVTADGRIESSA

-696 FTAIDPTNDTI
+696 FTTINPTNDTI
-707 QLSSTAGIET
+707 QLSSTAGLET
-717 GDSFIYHADNNGGA
+717 GDAFIYHADNNGGA
-731 ASGLVDKQTYYLIV
+731 ARGLVDKQTYYLIV
-745 VDATHAKLAETHADA
+745 ADATHVKLAETRADA
-760 KAGTAIDLGALPAL
+760 KAGTAIELGALPAL
-774 RTTSGQ
+774 QTTSG
-780 EYGFSQIKE
+780 ERLGFAQVME
-789 STGQIVFDY
+789 STGQIIFDY
-798 NPGLAVGQT
+798 DPGLQVGQT
-807 VQYVEAAGHFI
+807 VQYAAALGQYI
-818 NGIRPSQTGA
+818 NGIRPIETNT
-828 SYTVSGIG
+828 SYTVSGIAK
-836 QSSGGNQWLVSLK
+836 SAGGNQWLVSLK
-849 DSSGNPVSMN
+849 DSSGNSVSMN
-859 LDPGLIDSSGNVYA
+859 LDPGLIDASGNVYA
-873 FSLDGS
+873 FGLDGS
-879 AVKFND
+879 AVKLKTAQPSF
-885 AHPGFVTGQPFTYR
+885 ATGQALTYR
-899 EALGLH
+899 ESLGLH
-905 IPTLTDTQVY
+905 IPTLTDGQTY

-965 DIVDPGGISIQ
+965 DIVNPGGISIQ

-1014 SNIAKLGNTPADQLD
+1014 SNIVKLGNTPADQLD

-1133 VIDASRDLDIDASVT
+1133 VIDASRDLDIDAGVT

-1183 GWLVQQDL
+1183 GWLIQQDL

-1308 HAIIHGFDNTNGP
+1308 HAIIHGFDDTNGS
-1321 TSIHTASGQGVNVR
+1321 TSIHTGSGQSVGVR
-1335 AGNDGFILGLT
+1335 AANDGFILGLT

-1476 NSSTAPVAIN
+1476 NSNTTPVATN
-1486 PFTNQPFNSD
+1486 PFTNQPFDSA
-1496 PQPSGGSYGVA
+1496 PPPSGGSYGVA

-1535 GSVTLT
+1535 GSVALT
-1541 ATDDTELLGIAGAAA
+1541 AYDNTELLGIAGAAA

-1588 ISIDTEDSVTVTAS
+1588 IDILTEDSVTVTAS

-1639 TAARIDSTLINT
+1639 TAARIDGTSITT

-1656 LAATD
+1656 LTATD

-1678 GIGAAAATNLTH
+1678 GIGASAATNLTH
-1690 WTSPVTKDKYGES
+1690 WTSPLTGDKYGES

-1765 NAVEASI
+1765 NTVEASI
-1772 VDGSSVTSTAAGIGG
+1772 VGGSSVTSTAAGIGG

-1807 TTGSGS
+1807 TTGSGG
-1813 GLAFGVGIAMTLSNL
+1813 GLAFGVGIAMTLSEL
-1828 PVTANVTD
+1828 PVTAYVTD
-1836 SHIDASTLDLE
+1836 SSIDALSLDIE

-1865 NSVAIAGSAAV
+1865 NADAIAGSAAV
-1876 NDIDDTVNASIAGG
+1876 NDIDDAVSAQIYGLSGSQSVQTSGAVTVNASN
-1890 SGPRVV
+1890 
-1896 ETSGALTVAAKNT
+1896 TVD
-1909 TNYAAGAGDIEIGKT
+1909 YATGAGDIEIGKT

-1930 IALNDLDTT
+1930 IALNDLDYT
-1939 TQAVATGANLTVQAG
+1939 TQAVISGADVQSG
-1954 GAVEVTAETSGTVDS
+1954 GALEVTAETSGTVDS

-1986 AMTFTGTNTQALVE
+1986 AMTFTGTVTQAIVE
-2000 TNVVTPASIKIAA
+2000 GTVVTPASIKIAA
-2013 ESDATFVTVAG
+2013 ESDVTFVTVAG

-2041 LVRKDQTIANAFNA
+2041 LVRKDTTQAYAASA

-2069 AGSQGSVIDVASF
+2069 AGSQGKVTDVASF
-2082 SGLSITAITS
+2082 SGLSITAVAS

-2115 TVTMLQKTT
+2115 TVTMLEKQTYAYLT
-2124 DAFLSDSVQ
+2124 DNVR
-2133 LPNTKAATNIN
+2133 LPNTKAATNVN

-2167 IGAAVDVIEVTKD
+2167 IGAAVDVVEVTKD
-2180 TEARFAMT
+2180 IGARFAMT
-2188 RPLSISGN
+2188 QPLSISGN
-2196 LNVQALSRE
+2196 LNVQALGRE

-2235 VAAIGTLTAPATV
+2235 LAAIGTLTAPATV
-2248 TVGGSA
+2248 TVGGSV

-2282 ASVVDVKKKDVSAIV
+2282 AGVVDIKKKDVTAIV

-2311 IHAAT
+2311 IQAAT
-2316 GEFDVAFND
+2316 GEFDVAYNA

-2339 VNVAHQTGDTSAPA
+2339 VNVAHQTGDSSAPA
-2353 FNNENLTRER
+2353 FSNENLTKER
-2363 SADPDFQ
+2363 SVSPDYQ

-2383 VIKAINFSIGGA
+2383 VIKAINFSIGGG
-2395 ATAAAAI
+2395 ATAAAAL

-2425 GGDVVIAAGADL
+2425 GGDVVIASGADL

-2447 GSGTAAG
+2447 GAGTAAG

-2459 VTLVTMNTHVELNA
+2459 VTLLNMNTHVELNA
-2473 DSGPVTIVAG
+2473 DSGPVTIIAG
-2483 NTDDVLIN
+2483 NTGDVLIN

-2518 VVKINNNTLAGTV
+2518 VVKINNNTLAATV
-2531 GGPAHITAGGNVL
+2531 GGPARITAGGNVL
-2544 VQAADDTVIAGITGE
+2544 VQASDDTVVAGITGE
-2559 GAIGITGGGVGG
+2559 GAIGLTGGGFGG
-2571 AAVVTLVDKDTVA
+2571 AAVVTLIDKDTSA
-2584 YVGNGSTIQAYAK
+2584 YVANGSTIQAMAK
-2597 SNGTLTVLDGGY
+2597 GNGTLTVLDGGY
-2609 NSTDTGFSQKAIK
+2609 NSTNTGFSQKAIK
-2622 GVAIQATSSEA
+2622 GVAIQATTSES
-2633 VGAIAVGAAGGTY
+2633 VEAIAVGAAGGTY

-2661 TIAYSGADINPTPN
+2661 TIAYSGADINPTPG
-2675 ANLAQSVSIVSG
+2675 ANLAQSVSIASG
-2687 NLVNILTV
+2687 NLVDVMTV

-2702 AAGVGGSVD
+2702 AAGLGGGVD

-2737 APSLIDVDGYAISAG
+2737 APSLIDVDPFAISAG
-2752 FGGFGF
+2752 VGGFGF

-2812 DVTKLLGTYNNVGG
+2812 DVTNLLGTYNNVGG

-2833 SSMGGTSTD
+2833 SSMGGSSSD
-2842 LGSAQ
+2842 LTSAQ

-2863 VVAQVDS
+2863 VIAQVDPG
-2870 EASLVAL
+2870 ASLVAI
-2877 GDITVNATEIVD
+2877 GNITVNATEIVD
-2889 VEQVAG
+2889 IEQVAG

-2917 TALMDGSALTNGK
+2917 TALMDGSVLTSGK

-2953 AGLGAQV
+2953 AALGAQV

-2974 QNASVSIARKGI
+2974 QNATVPLARGGI
-2986 LVQAET
+2986 LVQADA
-2992 TATPNITAI
+2992 TATPNILAV

-3014 IAYGQIDGS
+3014 IAYGQINGS
-3023 TSADIASASIGQ
+3023 TSVDIASASIGQ

-3040 VSSVD
+3040 VSAVD
-3045 IEASSYIVPLM
+3045 IEATSYIAPVI

-3069 EGAISA
+3069 EGAVSA
-3075 FDIDPTVNASL
+3075 FDIDPNVSASL

-3100 TIVAGSTV
+3100 TITAGSTV

-3131 ISENSNVGVTIGANN
+3131 IAENSNVGVTIGANN

-3155 TANSSDSID
+3155 KADASDEID
-3164 AEATASGGVGLIFGF
+3164 AVATASGGVGLIFGF
-3179 DSTQANATLTANTLA
+3179 DSSQANATLTANTLA

-3199 VTAHGDVTIEAINEV
+3199 VTARGDVTILAINEV

-3247 MAYVEGSVTTAS
+3247 VAYVEGSVTTAS

-3270 HGDQTGA
+3270 HGDQDGSA
-3277 PAGPSATAVG
+3277 AGPTATAVG

-3300 TANVTARPTVIA
+3300 TANVTASPTVIS
-3312 ALGDRASNFQAP
+3312 ALGDRASNFQTP

-3334 LNMTALA
+3334 LTMTANA
-3341 NTTVNPTALNTQ
+3341 NTTVDPTALNTA
-3353 SAWIAA
+3353 SGWFAA
-3359 TGDAAAS
+3359 TGDASAT

-3379 GSNAQT
+3379 GTSSQT
-3385 KGTAT
+3385 RGTAS
-3390 LSSNSAESAST
+3390 LSSDSAESAST
-3401 QASGYIG
+3401 QASGYVG
-3408 SAFDSEGEASAFT
+3408 DGGFSSEGEATVFT

-3435 RLNAGENIAMT
+3435 TLNAGQNIAMT
-3446 AASTVSNFGTLTDNQ
+3446 AASTVTNFGTLTDNQ
-3461 NQQTPSG
+3461 NQTSPTG
-3468 GGYNAWFHANAIG
+3468 GGYNAWFHANGWG
-3481 GTAKPSSTFYLGLD
+3481 GEAKPAATFYLGLD
-3495 QNGNVPSDP
+3495 QHGNIPSDP
-3504 NAQGQVAVSIHGA
+3504 ESQGQVAVSIHGA
-3517 LTAPIISITTDS
+3517 LTAPIISISTDAT
-3529 SYDIELDSFGWVTA
+3529 YDIELDSFGWVTA
-3543 GAFTTT
+3543 GALTTT
-3549 LHADSTIQVN
+3549 LHASSTIQVN
-3559 DESKIEFFSGGS
+3559 DQSKIEFFSGGS
-3571 ATATNRVT
+3571 ATATNMVNLT
-3579 LAAGVDGTAT
+3579 AGVDGSTYT
-3589 SFNKLHYSELIPPT
+3589 YNKLHYSELVEPQPA
-3603 PEDSASQT
+3603 DSSQT
-3611 HSTAHLNGQAAI
+3611 NATNILNGEAAI

-3632 SAPTITSNTYNEAAA
+3632 SAPKITSTTYNEAGVDTEWYYTDGD
-3647 NTNWDYSDGE
+3647 NNKVTWGDHNW
-3657 NHHVSWG
+3657 
-3664 THALDGQNNISTSRN
+3664 TRQNNISTSRN
-3679 DIPSKSAAAAAPLG
+3679 DIPSTSSAAVAPLS
-3693 TRIDPETGWILQG
+3693 TRIDPQTGWILQG
-3706 IDDEDEPDPDWMEL
+3706 FDDEDEPDPDWLEL
-3720 TVDPATL
+3720 TVDPALL
-3727 LKPDA
+3727 LKPDGP
-3732 ARISL
+3732 RISL
-3737 AP
+3737 TP

>member
-1 MRLVGTDAVAKAGSS
+1 

-65 LDNKH
+65 LDNRH

-78 DLNGGDRIYLRG
+78 DLQGGDRIYLRG

-105 LDLDRVVVRGGGG
+105 LDLDRVIVRGGGG

-132 LQQSGIGHV
+132 LQRSGIGHV

-159 DKLTGPNRGADWT
+159 DRLTGPDKGADWA
-172 IDAQGDGTVVA
+172 IDAQGDGTVA
-183 TSFADFD
+183 ETSFTDFD

-218 LDGGGGRHDGV
+218 LDGGGGKHDGV
-229 IVQASFLDRAS
+229 IVEASFLDRAS
-240 FTTTGAGA
+240 FTTTGPGA
-248 GTIRVDGMAITHARM
+248 GTIRVDGMAIAHARM
-263 GHVNLLAADA
+263 GHVNLLAADD
-273 QAPTVADFTYTAG
+273 QAPAVADFTYTAG
-286 SDASIT
+286 SDVSIK
-292 VSTSSTDSTQLTVTG
+292 VSTSSTDPTQLTVTG
-307 DGSGTNSFAIPTA
+307 DGTGTNSFAIPTA
-320 SLTILAPGDYSAIT
+320 SLTILGPGDYSAIT
-334 LNTMILPGVDL
+334 LNSMTLPGVDL

-352 GVNVEPLIADVTN
+352 GVNLEPLVADITN

-379 SGNTGGDITFEAAK
+379 SGNTGGDITFEAAR
-393 IEVQSDANI
+393 IEVQADANI
-402 AADKGGVAGD
+402 VAYKGDVAGD

-440 SISIDGAVVTG
+440 SISIDKAVLLG
-451 GNVDI
+451 GNIDI
-456 RAEAGD
+456 HAEAGD

-504 DVDIS
+504 DIDIS
-509 HSTIFARTGDVSVDA
+509 NSTIAGRTGDVSVDA

-553 TDASATVTVDTNS
+553 TDASATVTVDTTSTIN
-566 DIVAGDDIAV
+566 AGDDITV

-626 SQLQAANNVSVVAT
+626 SQLQAANDVSVVAT

-670 NVKVTADGRIQSSA
+670 NVKVTADGRIESSA

-689 ESLTFNP
+689 EELTFNP
-696 FTAIDPTNDTI
+696 FTTINPTNDTI
-707 QLSSTAGIET
+707 QLSSTAGLET
-717 GDSFIYHADNNGGA
+717 GDAFIYHADNNGGA
-731 ASGLVDKQTYYLIV
+731 ARGLVANQTYYLIV
-745 VDATHAKLAETHADA
+745 VDGTHVKLAETRADA
-760 KAGTAIDLGALPAL
+760 KAGTVIDLGAQPTL

-780 EYGFSQIKE
+780 EYGFSQLKE
-789 STGQIVFDY
+789 STGQIIFDY

-873 FSLDGS
+873 FSLGGS

-885 AHPGFVTGQPFTYR
+885 AHPSFVTGQAFTYR

-905 IPTLTDTQVY
+905 IPTLTDAQVY

-965 DIVDPGGISIQ
+965 DIVNPGGISIQ
-976 AILTATDSAGSKV
+976 AILTAGDSAGSKV

-1014 SNIAKLGNTPADQLD
+1014 SNIAKLGNTPSDQLG

-1038 VTDNVPQGSGSNTDF
+1038 VSDNSPAGSGSNTNF
-1053 SLAASLGFVNSINK
+1053 ALAASLGFVNSINS
-1067 AIVEVGGTLK
+1067 AVVEVGGTLK
-1077 SHSGVTIDADITHQL
+1077 SHSGVTIGAQISHQL
-1092 QSQAESVKSPDNK
+1092 QSQSEAVKSPDNK
-1105 TEVTVTFA
+1105 DEVTATFA

-1133 VIDASRDLDIDASVT
+1133 VIDASRDLDIDSSVT

-1157 PGDFFSYIWGQFKTN
+1157 PGDFFGYIWDQFKTN

-1183 GWLVQQDL
+1183 GWLIQQDL

-1234 DSAYQGS
+1234 DAGYQGS
-1241 QQRVSLDAETVNH
+1241 QQRVSLDAETVTH

-1287 AQGGKAG
+1287 AQGAKAG

-1300 QLVLDTNT
+1300 QLVLDNT
-1308 HAIIHGFDNTNGP
+1308 TRAVIHGFDNTNGA
-1321 TSIHTASGQGVNVR
+1321 TSIHTGNGQSVGVR
-1335 AGNDGFILGLT
+1335 AANDGFILGLT

-1353 KFGISGSAAYTKQ
+1353 KFGISGSAAYTQQ
-1366 TTNTVAAIESGTNLS
+1366 TTHTVAAVESGTSLS
-1381 GGGVFITAA
+1381 GGGVSIFAN

-1416 NEIDRNVQAYFGDID
+1416 NEIDRTVQAYFGDIN
-1431 GKSNVTATQL
+1431 GTSLVTATQL
-1441 GLQSLSINAETNGH
+1441 GLQYLSINAQTEGH

-1468 DQTPSGGT
+1468 DNTASGGT
-1476 NSSTAPVAIN
+1476 SNSTAPVAMN
-1486 PFTNQPFNSD
+1486 PFTNQPFNSA

-1517 TDTTQAILDYAGT
+1517 TDTTQAILDYAGHFT
-1530 LTPTQ
+1530 SAGEVSLD
-1535 GSVTLT
+1535 
-1541 ATDDTELLGIAGAAA
+1541 AYDNTELMAIAGAAA
-1556 IVSGKDGSA
+1556 IVSGKDSSA

-1577 TDTLAQVHRGT
+1577 TDTLAQIHRGEIT
-1588 ISIDTEDSVTVTAS
+1588 TQNDDQVALTAS

-1607 TAVAAGGSG
+1607 TAVAAGGAG
-1616 GFNHADGS
+1616 GINHADGS

-1639 TAARIDSTLINT
+1639 TAARIDDSV
-1651 NGDVT
+1651 VT
-1656 LAATD
+1656 SSGELNLTATD
-1661 TIPMLAIAG
+1661 TISMLAIAG

-1690 WTSPVTKDKYGES
+1690 WTSPVTGDKYGES
-1703 VLAQISGAT
+1703 VTAQISGSTVQA
-1712 INQSFGNTSLT
+1712 GYLT
-1723 AKIADPS
+1723 KLSASIADPS
-1730 STDPR
+1730 GTDPR

-1744 AGKTIGAS
+1744 AGKTVGAS

-1772 VDGSSVTSTAAGIGG
+1772 VNGSSVTSTNAAAGG
-1787 VKLSATVDQTIYAA
+1787 VELSATVDQTIYAA

-1813 GLAFGVGIAMTLSNL
+1813 GLAFGVGIAMTISDL
-1828 PVTANVTD
+1828 PVTATVTD
-1836 SHIDASTLDLE
+1836 SHIDAPSLDIE

-1876 NDIDDTVNASIAGG
+1876 NDIDDTVNASIVGG
-1890 SGPRVV
+1890 SSPQVV
-1896 ETSGALTVAAKNT
+1896 ETSGAITVAAKNT
-1909 TNYAAGAGDIEIGKT
+1909 TDYATGAGDVEIGKT

-1930 IALNDLDTT
+1930 IALNDLATT
-1939 TQAVATGANLTVQAG
+1939 TQAVATYANLTVQAG

-1986 AMTFTGTNTQALVE
+1986 AMTFTGTTTQAIVA
-2000 TNVVTPASIKIAA
+2000 TNIVTPGSIKIAA
-2013 ESDATFVTVAG
+2013 ESDVTFVTVGG

-2041 LVRKDQTIANAFNA
+2041 LVRKDTTQAYASSA

-2069 AGSQGSVIDVASF
+2069 AGSEGKVTDVASF
-2082 SGLSITAITS
+2082 SGLSITAIAS

-2115 TVTMLQKTT
+2115 TVTMLEKQTY
-2124 DAFLSDSVQ
+2124 AFLADSVQ
-2133 LPNTKAATNIN
+2133 LPNTKAATNVN

-2158 GLAASASVG
+2158 GLAGGSSVG
-2167 IGAAVDVIEVTKD
+2167 IGAAVDVVEVTKD
-2180 TEARFAMT
+2180 LGARFAMT
-2188 RPLSISGN
+2188 HPLSISGN
-2196 LNVQALSRE
+2196 LNVQALSKE

-2223 GAASAYVLDLET
+2223 GAASAFVLDLET
-2235 VAAIGTLTAPATV
+2235 IAAIGTLTAPATV
-2248 TVGGSA
+2248 TVGGSV

-2269 GVGVAGAVGVGGS
+2269 GVGVAGSVGVGGS
-2282 ASVVDVKKKDVSAIV
+2282 ASVVDVKKKDVTAIV

-2316 GEFDVAFND
+2316 GEFDVAYNA

-2339 VNVAHQTGDTSAPA
+2339 VNVAHQTGDSSAPA
-2353 FNNENLTRER
+2353 FSNENLTKER
-2363 SADPDFQ
+2363 SVSPDFQ

-2383 VIKAINFSIGGA
+2383 VIKAINFSIGGG
-2395 ATAAAAI
+2395 ATAAAAL

-2447 GSGTAAG
+2447 GAGTAAG

-2459 VTLVTMNTHVELNA
+2459 VTLVSMNTHVELNA
-2473 DSGPVTIVAG
+2473 DSGPVTITAG
-2483 NTDDVLIN
+2483 PTGDVLIN

-2518 VVKINNNTLAGTV
+2518 VVKIDNNTLAATV

-2544 VQAADDTVIAGITGE
+2544 VQASDDTVVAGITGE
-2559 GAIGITGGGVGG
+2559 GAVGLTGGGFGG
-2571 AAVVTLVDKDTVA
+2571 AAVVTLIDKDTSA
-2584 YVGNGSTIQAYAK
+2584 YVANGSTIQANAK
-2597 SNGTLTVLDGGY
+2597 GNGTLTVLDGGY
-2609 NSTDTGFSQKAIK
+2609 NSTNTAFSQKAIK
-2622 GVAIQATSSEA
+2622 GVAIQATTSES
-2633 VGAIAVGAAGGTY
+2633 VEAIAVGAAGGTY

-2661 TIAYSGADINPTPN
+2661 TVAYSGADINPTPG
-2675 ANLAQSVSIVSG
+2675 ANLAQSVSIASG
-2687 NLVNILTV
+2687 NLVDIMTV

-2725 GTVNAYGDIEVV
+2725 GTVNAYGEIDVV

-2771 FSAYTALDKNGN
+2771 FSAYTALDKNGT

-2799 NAPQAADGQTQRG
+2799 NAPQAADGQTQRS
-2812 DVTKLLGTYNNVGG
+2812 DVTKLLGTYDNVGG
-2826 ANGSQIG
+2826 ANGDQIG
-2833 SSMGGTSTD
+2833 SSMGGSSSD

-2857 DTTSSS
+2857 DKNGS
-2863 VVAQVDS
+2863 VVIAQV
-2870 EASLVAL
+2870 EAGASLEAL

-2906 SVAILNLGRTT
+2906 SVAILNLGRNTE
-2917 TALMDGSALTNGK
+2917 ALMNGSAVTNGK

-2937 ANLSEVTTIVG
+2937 ANLSEVTAIVG

-3001 GGQVSIGAAGGVS
+3001 GGQVSIGLAGGVS

-3023 TSADIASASIGQ
+3023 TSADIASAAIGQ

-3045 IEASSYIVPLM
+3045 VEASSYIAPVM

-3075 FDIDPTVNASL
+3075 FDIDPTVNAAL

-3146 TVNAGSVAM
+3146 TVNAGSVAVK
-3155 TANSSDSID
+3155 ADASDEIAALS
-3164 AEATASGGVGLIFGF
+3164 TASGGVGLIFGF
-3179 DSTQANATLTANTLA
+3179 ESTQADATLTANTLA

-3199 VTAHGDVTIEAINEV
+3199 VTAHGDVDISAINEY
-3214 SAPSATAVGYNDA
+3214 STPTATAVGYNDA
-3227 TAIGATVGRSAA
+3227 TAIGATVGRSTA

-3270 HGDQTGA
+3270 HGDPDGA
-3277 PAGPSATAVG
+3277 AAGPAATAVG

-3300 TANVTARPTVIA
+3300 TANTYTQPTVIA

-3324 TGASLNADGD
+3324 TRASLNADGD
-3334 LNMTALA
+3334 LNMTVLA
-3341 NTTVNPTALNTQ
+3341 NTTVDPTALNTQ

-3390 LSSNSAESAST
+3390 VSSNSFESAST

-3435 RLNAGENIAMT
+3435 TLNAGENIAMT
-3446 AASTVSNFGTLTDNQ
+3446 AGSTVTNFGTLEDNQ

-3481 GTAKPSSTFYLGLD
+3481 GTAKPSATFYLGLD

-3504 NAQGQVAVSIHGA
+3504 NAQGQVAVSVHGA
-3517 LTAPIISITTDS
+3517 LTAPIISISTDVT
-3529 SYDIELDSFGWVTA
+3529 YDIELDSFGWVTA
-3543 GAFTTT
+3543 GALTTT
-3549 LHADSTIQVN
+3549 LHASSTIQVD

-3571 ATATNRVT
+3571 ATATNGVT

-3589 SFNKLHYSELIPPT
+3589 SFNKLHYSELIPPA

-3611 HSTAHLNGQAAI
+3611 HSTTHLNGQAAI

-3632 SAPTITSNTYNEAAA
+3632 SAPTITSNTYNEAEA
-3647 NTNWDYSDGE
+3647 NTHWDYSDGN
-3657 NHHVSWG
+3657 NHHASWG
-3664 THALDGQNNISTSRN
+3664 THDLDGQNNITTSRN
-3679 DIPSKSAAAAAPLG
+3679 DIPSTSATLAPLG
-3693 TRIDPETGWILQG
+3693 TRIDPQTGWILQG
-3706 IDDEDEPDPDWMEL
+3706 MDDGSEADPDWLEL
-3720 TVDPATL
+3720 TVDPALL
-3727 LKPDA
+3727 LKPGA

-3737 AP
+3737 TP